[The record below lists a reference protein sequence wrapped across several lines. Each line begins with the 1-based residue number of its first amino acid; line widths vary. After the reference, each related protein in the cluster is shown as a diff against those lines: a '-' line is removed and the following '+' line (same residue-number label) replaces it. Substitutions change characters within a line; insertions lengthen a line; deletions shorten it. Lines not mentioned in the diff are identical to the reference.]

1 MIRLTLKSIAAGLLL
16 ALIVHV
22 GFFLFGTQF
31 FIDGRSPFQINF
43 FGGAA
48 VGLLLGLIMP
58 LLVGAPRGERLRAIV
73 LMLVPFL
80 MWEAAVTSHFQV
92 FFRDVNP
99 VMDKVYGALMVWATA
114 FALIGGLIRR

>member
-1 MIRLTLKSIAAGLLL
+1 MRLTLKSLAAGLLL
-16 ALIVHV
+16 AL
-22 GFFLFGTQF
+22 FGSQF

-48 VGLLLGLIMP
+48 IGLLLGLAMP
-58 LLVGAPRGERLRAIV
+58 LLVGAPRGERLRSIV

-92 FFRDVNP
+92 FFRDLNP

>member
-1 MIRLTLKSIAAGLLL
+1 MRLTLKSLAAGLLL
-16 ALIVHV
+16 VLIVHV
-22 GFFLFGTQF
+22 GFFLFGSQF

-48 VGLLLGLIMP
+48 IGLLLGLVMP
-58 LLVGAPRGERLRAIV
+58 FLVGAPRGERLRAIA

-92 FFRDVNP
+92 FFRDLNP

>member
-1 MIRLTLKSIAAGLLL
+1 MRLTLKSLAAGLLL
-16 ALIVHV
+16 ALVVHI
-22 GFFLFGTQF
+22 GFFLFGSQF

-48 VGLLLGLIMP
+48 IGLLLGLAMP
-58 LLVGAPRGERLRAIV
+58 LLVGAPRGERLRSIV

-92 FFRDVNP
+92 FFRDLNP

>member
-1 MIRLTLKSIAAGLLL
+1 MRLTLKSLAAGLLL
-16 ALIVHV
+16 ALVVHI
-22 GFFLFGTQF
+22 GFFLFGAQF

-48 VGLLLGLIMP
+48 IGLLLGLAMP
-58 LLVGAPRGERLRAIV
+58 LLVGAPRGERLRSIV

-92 FFRDVNP
+92 FFRDLNP

>member
-1 MIRLTLKSIAAGLLL
+1 MRLILKSLAAGLLL
-16 ALIVHV
+16 ALVVHV
-22 GFFLFGTQF
+22 GFFLFGSQF

-48 VGLLLGLIMP
+48 IGLLLGLVMP
-58 LLVGAPRGERLRAIV
+58 TVLGAPRGERLRAIV

-92 FFRDVNP
+92 FFRDLNP
-99 VMDKVYGALMVWATA
+99 VMDKVYGALMLWATA
-114 FALIGGLIRR
+114 FALIGGLVRR